1 MARSLA
7 EHLGP
12 SPAVVMRPSEERLRQ
27 RPRSG
32 ARDRISRG
40 QQHEA
45 VGATWRRG
53 RRSRRRRRRGEE
65 ARAPAR
71 KRGRRKQRMSSC
83 APLVTGSHECCNGEA
98 VGAAVNGVEKGR
110 ASAGDEEEEE
120 VATARWEAGGRG
132 RQRRGDAGR
141 AGRSRFENHPT
152 CHHFS
157 LVRTDHDTEW
167 LLFPEMNLSSRR
179 NSKEIETATTPTIA
193 ASSVE
198 GSHQR
203 LLITHLIEQNT
214 LRK

>member
-132 RQRRGDAGR
+132 RQRRGRGKGFDLHNR
-141 AGRSRFENHPT
+141 RKRKKSCCSISSILKENKLLGRS
-152 CHHFS
+152 
-157 LVRTDHDTEW
+157 
-167 LLFPEMNLSSRR
+167 
-179 NSKEIETATTPTIA
+179 
-193 ASSVE
+193 
-198 GSHQR
+198 
-203 LLITHLIEQNT
+203 T
-214 LRK
+214 LY

>member
-152 CHHFS
+152 AVLQIGRAH
-157 LVRTDHDTEW
+157 V
-167 LLFPEMNLSSRR
+167 
-179 NSKEIETATTPTIA
+179 
-193 ASSVE
+193 
-198 GSHQR
+198 
-203 LLITHLIEQNT
+203 
-214 LRK
+214 